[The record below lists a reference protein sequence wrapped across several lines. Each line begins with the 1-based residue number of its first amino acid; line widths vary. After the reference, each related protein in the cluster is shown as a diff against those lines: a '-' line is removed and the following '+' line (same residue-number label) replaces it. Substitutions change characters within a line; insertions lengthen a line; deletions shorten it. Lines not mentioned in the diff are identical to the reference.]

1 MKVRIADEQGAV
13 GELGYEGIRST
24 DKLKQFMLT
33 DLLTAFVYSRVSNRF
48 HSTSVEGEEYQRKLE
63 EHRDMVSRI
72 ARAFSLD
79 YLGTTD
85 GTPADQVSRR
95 VANMIAA
102 LDGIEQPKPSAA
114 ATVKPEQLIVARGFV
129 SGKGNQISVRS
140 SPQFG
145 DAFGGAAH
153 IPASMACGWV
163 VDMLTDCRGNIRL
176 QSIMRLQ
183 HETMLRIL
191 GGERRI
197 PDDISLSCTRMYLAL
212 RCILRPELQSV
223 GDVCE
228 PMLNLE
234 SLEEVIP
241 TIPPGPE
248 LPSPVVLAFGRS
260 MALAEALTHTQ
271 DPLFGAPVLRCL
283 MDETDIGV
291 QLYKARVLR
300 DYGRSGIVIV
310 SDGDSSPIVDLAS
323 SEIRRMGWEVT
334 ALITISTERR
344 AGGYHICTEEKSP
357 TSVSE
362 DLRCLVENGSVPDDE
377 RLLSMLCG
385 TYADILALGYPE
397 LIDTQMDPDSGM
409 GIIADRYSRIL
420 RSEPQKH
427 GAFRPIV
434 LTARSLVIGL
444 LK

>member
-1 MKVRIADEQGAV
+1 MKIRLVNDAETGDW
-13 GELGYEGIRST
+13 LSYDGIRST
-24 DKLKQFMLT
+24 DKLKQFLLT

-48 HSTSVEGEEYQRKLE
+48 HSSSIEGEEYQRKLE

-72 ARAFSLD
+72 SRAFSLD

-102 LDGIEQPKPSAA
+102 LDGTEQPKPSAA
-114 ATVKPEQLIVARGFV
+114 ATVKPEQLLIARGFV

-145 DAFGGAAH
+145 DAFGGATH
-153 IPASMACGWV
+153 VPVSKACGWI

-183 HETMLRIL
+183 HETMLRVL

-197 PDDISLSCTRMYLAL
+197 PEDISLSCTRMYLAL
-212 RCILRPELQSV
+212 RCILRPELKSV

-228 PMLNLE
+228 PMLSLE

-260 MALAEALTHTQ
+260 MALAESLTHTQ
-271 DPLFGAPVLRCL
+271 GPLFGAPVLRCL

-300 DYGRSGIVIV
+300 DYGRSGVVIV
-310 SDGDSSPIVDLAS
+310 SDDDAS
-323 SEIRRMGWEVT
+323 SILDRASAEIRRMGWDVT
-334 ALITISTERR
+334 ALITVSPERR
-344 AGGYHICTEEKSP
+344 TSGFHICTEGKSP
-357 TSVSE
+357 TSVSD
-362 DLRCLVENGSVPDDE
+362 DLRCLVENGSAPDDE
-377 RLLSMLCG
+377 RLRSILCG
-385 TYADILALGYPE
+385 TYADILSLGYPE
-397 LIDTQMDPDSGM
+397 LANALMDPDSGM
-409 GIIADRYSRIL
+409 GIIADRYSGIL
-420 RSEPQKH
+420 RAEPQKD
-427 GAFRPIV
+427 FELRPLV
-434 LTARSLVIGL
+434 LATRLLVTEL
-444 LK
+444 LR

>member
-1 MKVRIADEQGAV
+1 MKFRLVDDAET
-13 GELGYEGIRST
+13 GEWLSYDGIRST
-24 DKLKQFMLT
+24 DKLKQFLLT

-48 HSTSVEGEEYQRKLE
+48 HSSSVEGEEYQRRLE

-79 YLGTTD
+79 YLGMTE

-102 LDGIEQPKPSAA
+102 LDGREQPKQSAA
-114 ATVKPEQLIVARGFV
+114 ATVKPEQLLVARGFV
-129 SGKGNQISVRS
+129 SGKGAQMSVRS

-145 DAFGGAAH
+145 DAFDGAAH
-153 IPASMACGWV
+153 IPASKACGWI
-163 VDMLTDCRGNIRL
+163 VDMLTDCRGNIHL

-183 HETMLRIL
+183 HETMLRVL
-191 GGERRI
+191 GGERRT

-223 GDVCE
+223 GDVYE
-228 PMLNLE
+228 PMLSLE
-234 SLEEVIP
+234 SLKEVIP

-260 MALAEALTHTQ
+260 VALAEALSHAQ
-271 DPLFGAPVLRCL
+271 GPLFGAPVLRCL
-283 MDETDIGV
+283 QDETDIGV

-310 SDGDSSPIVDLAS
+310 SDGDASLILDQAS

-334 ALITISTERR
+334 ALITVFPDRR
-344 AGGYHICTEEKSP
+344 SSGYHICTEGKSP
-357 TSVSE
+357 TSVTE
-362 DLRCLVENGSVPDDE
+362 DLRCLVENGSTQDDG

-385 TYADILALGYPE
+385 TYADFLTLGYPE
-397 LIDTQMDPDSGM
+397 LGTTPMDPGSGM
-409 GIIADRYSRIL
+409 GVIADRYSRTL
-420 RSEPQKH
+420 RAEPAKDC
-427 GAFRPIV
+427 GFRPLV
-434 LTARSLVIGL
+434 LAVRSMIIRHL
-444 LK
+444 